1 MNTDLYFPL
10 LAAAKNLKPLSY
22 MLFALGAV
30 PLLLCI
36 GCLVAY
42 LRAKLTPTTPINQ
55 ITEGSAE
62 VKGTVKAIGPL
73 LKSPISHQ
81 DCVLYAVIFHGG
93 GGEVTRDFR
102 RFDGQQRHRINMRI
116 TGSRT
121 LFWEIQSTPY
131 VLDDG
136 TGVAELDGTEL
147 VLNLHDRDG
156 GQVMFGPDI
165 NKHVHRGSVP
175 PDISEEL
182 SAKLGDDV
190 RRTFDGTPMG
200 VSRIEEYHLK
210 PGEEVYFLGKVE
222 DNSKPVE
229 PHWLTKERSLTES
242 EPDPKKEHS
251 DQIHI
256 QRGDDESGPFTLEQV
271 NAYLDDGTFLLTD
284 KAWNEHLT
292 EFIPIHQIP
301 GVKVNTGA
309 QWRLRGGTFS
319 NKSEEAGQKKR
330 KMIALISLPVA
341 AFFIIPA
348 ILILVFF

>member
-1 MNTDLYFPL
+1 MDPDLYFPL
-10 LAAAKNLKPLSY
+10 LAATKNLKPLSY

-42 LRAKLTPTTPINQ
+42 LRAKLTPTTPINE
-55 ITEGSAE
+55 IKEGRAE

-81 DCVLYAVIFHGG
+81 DCVLYAVLFHGG
-93 GGEVTRDFR
+93 GGEVTRGLR
-102 RFDGQQRHRINMRI
+102 TEEHVRGKIR
-116 TGSRT
+116 TKGPST

-147 VLNLHDRDG
+147 VLKQRDHSG
-156 GQVMFGPDI
+156 LQVTFGPDI

-190 RRTFDGTPMG
+190 RRKFDGTLMG
-200 VSRIEEYHLK
+200 LSRIEEYHLK

-229 PHWLTKERSLTES
+229 PHWLMKERSLTES
-242 EPDPKKEHS
+242 KPDPKKEHS

-271 NAYLDDGTFLLTD
+271 NVYLDDGTFLLTD
-284 KAWNEHLT
+284 KATNEHLT

-309 QWRLRGGTFS
+309 QWRLRGGAFT
-319 NKSEEAGQKKR
+319 NKSEEDSHKKR
-330 KMIALISLPVA
+330 KMIALISLLIA
-341 AFFIIPA
+341 MFFLIPA
-348 ILILVFF
+348 ILILVLT

>member
-1 MNTDLYFPL
+1 MDPDLYFPV

-42 LRAKLTPTTPINQ
+42 LRAKLTPTTPINE
-55 ITEGSAE
+55 IKEGSAE

-93 GGEVTRDFR
+93 GGMS
-102 RFDGQQRHRINMRI
+102 RHD
-116 TGSRT
+116 TTTKGPST

-131 VLDDG
+131 VIDDG

-147 VLNLHDRDG
+147 VMKQRDHSG
-156 GQVMFGPDI
+156 LQITFGPDI
-165 NKHVHRGSVP
+165 NKYVHRGSVP

-190 RRTFDGTPMG
+190 RRKFDGTLMG
-200 VSRIEEYHLK
+200 LSRIEEYHLK

-229 PHWLTKERSLTES
+229 PHWLMKERSLTES
-242 EPDPKKEHS
+242 KPDPKKEHS

-284 KAWNEHLT
+284 KATNEHLT

-309 QWRLRGGTFS
+309 KWRLRGGTFS

-330 KMIALISLPVA
+330 KMIALISLLIA
-341 AFFIIPA
+341 MFFLIPA
-348 ILILVFF
+348 ILILVLT

>member
-1 MNTDLYFPL
+1 MDPDLYFPL

-30 PLLLCI
+30 PLLVCI
-36 GCLVAY
+36 GCLVYY
-42 LRAKLTPTTPINQ
+42 LRAKLTPTTPINE
-55 ITEGSAE
+55 IKEGSAE
-62 VKGTVKAIGPL
+62 VKGMVKAIGPL

-81 DCVLYAVIFHGG
+81 DCVLHAVFFYGG
-93 GGEVTRDFR
+93 GGIDPAVGHRTITR
-102 RFDGQQRHRINMRI
+102 G
-116 TGSRT
+116 TST

-147 VLNLHDRDG
+147 VMKLRDHSG
-156 GQVMFGPDI
+156 LQVTFGPDI

-190 RRTFDGTPMG
+190 RRKFDGTAMG
-200 VSRIEEYHLK
+200 LSRIEEYYLK

-222 DNSKPVE
+222 DSSKPVE
-229 PHWLTKERSLTES
+229 PHWLMKERSLTES
-242 EPDPKKEHS
+242 KPDPKNEHS

-284 KAWNEHLT
+284 KATNEHLA

-309 QWRLRGGTFS
+309 QWRLRGGAFT
-319 NKSEEAGQKKR
+319 NKSEEDSHKKR
-330 KMIALISLPVA
+330 KMIGLISLLVA
-341 AFFIIPA
+341 VFFIIPA

>member
-93 GGEVTRDFR
+93 GGIDRVT
-102 RFDGQQRHRINMRI
+102 GHRTI
-116 TGSRT
+116 TRGTST

-147 VLNLHDRDG
+147 VMKQRD
-156 GQVMFGPDI
+156 
-165 NKHVHRGSVP
+165 
-175 PDISEEL
+175 
-182 SAKLGDDV
+182 
-190 RRTFDGTPMG
+190 
-200 VSRIEEYHLK
+200 
-210 PGEEVYFLGKVE
+210 
-222 DNSKPVE
+222 
-229 PHWLTKERSLTES
+229 
-242 EPDPKKEHS
+242 HS
-251 DQIHI
+251 
-256 QRGDDESGPFTLEQV
+256 GL
-271 NAYLDDGTFLLTD
+271 
-284 KAWNEHLT
+284 
-292 EFIPIHQIP
+292 
-301 GVKVNTGA
+301 
-309 QWRLRGGTFS
+309 
-319 NKSEEAGQKKR
+319 
-330 KMIALISLPVA
+330 
-341 AFFIIPA
+341 
-348 ILILVFF
+348 

>member
-1 MNTDLYFPL
+1 
-10 LAAAKNLKPLSY
+10 

-30 PLLLCI
+30 PLLVCI
-36 GCLVAY
+36 GCLVYY
-42 LRAKLTPTTPINQ
+42 LRAKLTPTTPINE
-55 ITEGSAE
+55 IKEGRAK
-62 VKGTVKAIGPL
+62 VKGMVKAIGPL
-73 LKSPISHQ
+73 LKSPISHK

-93 GGEVTRDFR
+93 GGMS
-102 RFDGQQRHRINMRI
+102 RHGIP
-116 TGSRT
+116 TKGTST

-147 VLNLHDRDG
+147 VMKQRDHSG
-156 GQVMFGPDI
+156 LQVTFGPDI

-190 RRTFDGTPMG
+190 RRKFDGTLMG
-200 VSRIEEYHLK
+200 LSRIEEYHLN

-229 PHWLTKERSLTES
+229 PHWLMKERSLTES
-242 EPDPKKEHS
+242 KPDPKKEHS

-284 KAWNEHLT
+284 KATNEHLA

-309 QWRLRGGTFS
+309 QWRLRGGTFT
-319 NKSEEAGQKKR
+319 NKSEEDSHKKR
-330 KMIALISLPVA
+330 KMMALISLLVA
-341 AFFIIPA
+341 VFFIIPA
-348 ILILVFF
+348 ILILVLT

>member
-1 MNTDLYFPL
+1 MNTDLYFPM
-10 LAAAKNLKPLSY
+10 LAATKNLKPLSY
-22 MLFALGAV
+22 MLFALGAL
-30 PLLLCI
+30 PLLLSN

-42 LRAKLTPTTPINQ
+42 LRAKLTPTTPINE
-55 ITEGSAE
+55 IKEGSAE
-62 VKGTVKAIGPL
+62 VKGMVKAIGPL

-81 DCVLYAVIFHGG
+81 DCVLHAVFFYGG
-93 GGEVTRDFR
+93 GGIDRVT
-102 RFDGQQRHRINMRI
+102 GHRTI
-116 TGSRT
+116 TRGTST

-147 VLNLHDRDG
+147 VMKQRDHSG
-156 GQVMFGPDI
+156 LQVTFGPDI

-190 RRTFDGTPMG
+190 RRKFDGTLMG
-200 VSRIEEYHLK
+200 LSRIEEYHLK

-229 PHWLTKERSLTES
+229 PHWLMKERSLTES
-242 EPDPKKEHS
+242 KPDPKKEHS

-284 KAWNEHLT
+284 KATNEHLA

-309 QWRLRGGTFS
+309 QWRLRGGAFT
-319 NKSEEAGQKKR
+319 NKSEEDSHKKR
-330 KMIALISLPVA
+330 KLIGLISLLVA

>member
-1 MNTDLYFPL
+1 MDPDLYFPL
-10 LAAAKNLKPLSY
+10 LAATKNLKPLSY
-22 MLFALGAV
+22 MLFALGAL
-30 PLLLCI
+30 PLLLGI

-42 LRAKLTPTTPINQ
+42 LRAKLTPTTPINE
-55 ITEGSAE
+55 IKEGSAE
-62 VKGTVKAIGPL
+62 VKGMVKAIGPL

-81 DCVLYAVIFHGG
+81 DCVLHAVFFYGG
-93 GGEVTRDFR
+93 GGIDRSFGHRTITR
-102 RFDGQQRHRINMRI
+102 G
-116 TGSRT
+116 TST

-147 VLNLHDRDG
+147 VMKQRDHSG
-156 GQVMFGPDI
+156 LQVTFGPDI

-190 RRTFDGTPMG
+190 RRKFDGTLMG
-200 VSRIEEYHLK
+200 LSRIEEYHLK
-210 PGEEVYFLGKVE
+210 PGEKVYFLGKVE

-229 PHWLTKERSLTES
+229 PHWLMKERSLTES
-242 EPDPKKEHS
+242 KPDPKKEHS

-284 KAWNEHLT
+284 KATNEHLA

-309 QWRLRGGTFS
+309 QWRLRGGAFT
-319 NKSEEAGQKKR
+319 NKSEEDSHKKR
-330 KMIALISLPVA
+330 KMIGLISLLVA

>member
-1 MNTDLYFPL
+1 MPCFFM
-10 LAAAKNLKPLSY
+10 AEA
-22 MLFALGAV
+22 G
-30 PLLLCI
+30 
-36 GCLVAY
+36 
-42 LRAKLTPTTPINQ
+42 LTAPFGHRTIPR
-55 ITEGSAE
+55 
-62 VKGTVKAIGPL
+62 GT
-73 LKSPISHQ
+73 S
-81 DCVLYAVIFHGG
+81 
-93 GGEVTRDFR
+93 
-102 RFDGQQRHRINMRI
+102 
-116 TGSRT
+116 T

-147 VLNLHDRDG
+147 VMKLRDHSG
-156 GQVMFGPDI
+156 LQVTFGPDI

-190 RRTFDGTPMG
+190 RRKFDGTLMG
-200 VSRIEEYHLK
+200 LSRIEEYHLR

-229 PHWLTKERSLTES
+229 PHWLMKERSLTES
-242 EPDPKKEHS
+242 KPDPKNEHS

-284 KAWNEHLT
+284 KATNEHLA

-309 QWRLRGGTFS
+309 QWRLRGGAFT
-319 NKSEEAGQKKR
+319 NKSEEDSHKKR
-330 KMIALISLPVA
+330 KLIGLISLLVA

>member
-1 MNTDLYFPL
+1 MDPDLYFPL

-30 PLLLCI
+30 PLLVCI
-36 GCLVAY
+36 GCLVYY
-42 LRAKLTPTTPINQ
+42 LRAKLTPTTPINE
-55 ITEGSAE
+55 IKEGSAE
-62 VKGTVKAIGPL
+62 VKGMVKAIGPL

-81 DCVLYAVIFHGG
+81 DCVLHAVFFYGG
-93 GGEVTRDFR
+93 GGMGSTAV
-102 RFDGQQRHRINMRI
+102 GHRTTARG
-116 TGSRT
+116 TST

-147 VLNLHDRDG
+147 VMKQRDHSG
-156 GQVMFGPDI
+156 LQVTFGPDI

-190 RRTFDGTPMG
+190 RRKFDGTLMG
-200 VSRIEEYHLK
+200 LSRIEEYHLK

-229 PHWLTKERSLTES
+229 PHWLMKERSLTES
-242 EPDPKKEHS
+242 KPDPKKEHS

-284 KAWNEHLT
+284 KATNEHLA

-309 QWRLRGGTFS
+309 QWRLRGGTFT
-319 NKSEEAGQKKR
+319 NKSEEDSHKKR
-330 KMIALISLPVA
+330 KMIGLISLLVA
-341 AFFIIPA
+341 VFFIIPA

>member
-22 MLFALGAV
+22 MLFALGAL
-30 PLLLCI
+30 PLLLSI
-36 GCLVAY
+36 GCLVYY
-42 LRAKLTPTTPINQ
+42 LRAKLTPTTPINE
-55 ITEGSAE
+55 IKEGSAE
-62 VKGTVKAIGPL
+62 VKGMVKAIGPL

-81 DCVLYAVIFHGG
+81 DCVLHAVFFYGG
-93 GGEVTRDFR
+93 GGIDRVT
-102 RFDGQQRHRINMRI
+102 GHRTI
-116 TGSRT
+116 TRGTST

-147 VLNLHDRDG
+147 VMKQRDHSG
-156 GQVMFGPDI
+156 LQVTFGPDI

-190 RRTFDGTPMG
+190 RRKFDGTLMG
-200 VSRIEEYHLK
+200 LSRIEEYYLK
-210 PGEEVYFLGKVE
+210 PGEEVYFLGQVE

-229 PHWLTKERSLTES
+229 PHWLMKERSLTES
-242 EPDPKKEHS
+242 KPDPKKEHS

-284 KAWNEHLT
+284 KATNEHLA

-309 QWRLRGGTFS
+309 QWRLRGGAFT
-319 NKSEEAGQKKR
+319 NKSEEDSHKKR
-330 KMIALISLPVA
+330 KLIGLISLLVA

>member
-1 MNTDLYFPL
+1 MDPDLYFPL
-10 LAAAKNLKPLSY
+10 LAATKNLKPLSY
-22 MLFALGAV
+22 MLFALGAL
-30 PLLLCI
+30 PLLLGI

-42 LRAKLTPTTPINQ
+42 LRAKLTPTTPINE
-55 ITEGSAE
+55 IKEGSAE
-62 VKGTVKAIGPL
+62 VKGMVKAIGPL

-81 DCVLYAVIFHGG
+81 DCVLHAVFFYGG
-93 GGEVTRDFR
+93 GGIDRSFGHRTITR
-102 RFDGQQRHRINMRI
+102 G
-116 TGSRT
+116 TST

-147 VLNLHDRDG
+147 VMKLRDHSG
-156 GQVMFGPDI
+156 LQVTFGPDI

-190 RRTFDGTPMG
+190 RRKFDGTLMG
-200 VSRIEEYHLK
+200 LSRIEEYHLK

-229 PHWLTKERSLTES
+229 PHWLMKERSLTES
-242 EPDPKKEHS
+242 KPDPKKEHS

-284 KAWNEHLT
+284 KATNEHLA

-309 QWRLRGGTFS
+309 QWRLRGGAFT
-319 NKSEEAGQKKR
+319 NKSEEDSHKKR
-330 KMIALISLPVA
+330 KMMALISLLVA
-341 AFFIIPA
+341 VFFIIPA
-348 ILILVFF
+348 ILILVLT

>member
-22 MLFALGAV
+22 MLFALGAL
-30 PLLLCI
+30 PLLMSI

-42 LRAKLTPTTPINQ
+42 LRAKLTPTTPINE
-55 ITEGSAE
+55 IKEGSAE

-81 DCVLYAVIFHGG
+81 DCVLYAVFFIGG
-93 GGEVTRDFR
+93 GGLNKGLQMGELGMR
-102 RFDGQQRHRINMRI
+102 RTKTKGP
-116 TGSRT
+116 ST

-147 VLNLHDRDG
+147 IMHQNTYDG
-156 GQVMFGPDI
+156 GQVIFGPDI

-182 SAKLGDDV
+182 SAKLGNDV
-190 RRTFDGTPMG
+190 RRKFDGTLMG
-200 VSRIEEYHLK
+200 GSRIEEYHLK

-229 PHWLTKERSLTES
+229 PHWLMKERSLTES
-242 EPDPKKEHS
+242 KPDPKKEHS

-284 KAWNEHLT
+284 KATNEHLT

-309 QWRLRGGTFS
+309 QWRLRGGTFT
-319 NKSEEAGQKKR
+319 NKSEEAAQKKR
-330 KMIALISLPVA
+330 KMIGLISLLVA
-341 AFFIIPA
+341 VFFIIPA
-348 ILILVFF
+348 ILILVLT

>member
-30 PLLLCI
+30 PLLVCI
-36 GCLVAY
+36 GCLVYY
-42 LRAKLTPTTPINQ
+42 LRAKLTPTTPINE
-55 ITEGSAE
+55 IKAGSAE
-62 VKGTVKAIGPL
+62 VKGMVKAIGPL

-81 DCVLYAVIFHGG
+81 DCVLHAVFFYGG
-93 GGEVTRDFR
+93 GGIDRGTGHRTITR
-102 RFDGQQRHRINMRI
+102 G
-116 TGSRT
+116 TST

-147 VLNLHDRDG
+147 VMKLRDHSG
-156 GQVMFGPDI
+156 LQVTFGPDI

-190 RRTFDGTPMG
+190 RRKFDGTAMG
-200 VSRIEEYHLK
+200 LSRIEEYYLK

-222 DNSKPVE
+222 DSSKPVE
-229 PHWLTKERSLTES
+229 PHWLMKERSLTES
-242 EPDPKKEHS
+242 KPDPKNEHS

-284 KAWNEHLT
+284 KATNEHLA

-309 QWRLRGGTFS
+309 QWRLRGGAFT
-319 NKSEEAGQKKR
+319 NKSEEDSHKKR
-330 KMIALISLPVA
+330 KLIGLISLLVA

>member
-22 MLFALGAV
+22 MLFALGAL
-30 PLLLCI
+30 PLLLSI

-42 LRAKLTPTTPINQ
+42 LRAKLTPTTPINE
-55 ITEGSAE
+55 IKEGSAE

-81 DCVLYAVIFHGG
+81 DCVLYAVILHGG
-93 GGEVTRDFR
+93 GGELTRGFSTEEHVR
-102 RFDGQQRHRINMRI
+102 GEIRIEGI
-116 TGSRT
+116 KT

-147 VLNLHDRDG
+147 VMKQHDRSG
-156 GQVMFGPDI
+156 LQVTFGPDI
-165 NKHVHRGSVP
+165 NKHVHRGSMP
-175 PDISEEL
+175 QISEEL

-190 RRTFDGTPMG
+190 RRAFDETLMG
-200 VSRIEEYHLK
+200 GSRIEEYHLK
-210 PGEEVYFLGKVE
+210 SGEEVYFLGKVE

-229 PHWLTKERSLTES
+229 PHWLMKERSLTES
-242 EPDPKKEHS
+242 KPDPKKEHS

-256 QRGDDESGPFTLEQV
+256 QRGDDESGPFKLEQV

-284 KAWNEHLT
+284 KATNEHLT

-309 QWRLRGGTFS
+309 QWRLRGGTFT
-319 NKSEEAGQKKR
+319 NKSEEASHKKR
-330 KMIALISLPVA
+330 KLIGLISLLVA

>member
-1 MNTDLYFPL
+1 
-10 LAAAKNLKPLSY
+10 
-22 MLFALGAV
+22 MLFASGAL
-30 PLLLCI
+30 PLLLGI

-42 LRAKLTPTTPINQ
+42 LRAKLTPTTPINE
-55 ITEGSAE
+55 IKEGSAE

-93 GGEVTRDFR
+93 GGELTRGMRTEEHVRGER
-102 RFDGQQRHRINMRI
+102 RIKGIK
-116 TGSRT
+116 T

-147 VLNLHDRDG
+147 VMKQRDRDG
-156 GQVMFGPDI
+156 EQVIFGPDI

-190 RRTFDGTPMG
+190 RRAYDWTPLG
-200 VSRIEEYHLK
+200 GSRIEEYHLK

-242 EPDPKKEHS
+242 KPDPKKEHS

-271 NAYLDDGTFLLTD
+271 NAYLDDGTLLLTD
-284 KAWNEHLT
+284 KAKNEHLT

-309 QWRLRGGTFS
+309 KWRLRGGAFS

-330 KMIALISLPVA
+330 KIIALISLLIA
-341 AFFIIPA
+341 MFFIVPA
-348 ILILVFF
+348 ILILVLT

>member
-1 MNTDLYFPL
+1 MDPDLYFPL

-30 PLLLCI
+30 PLLLGI

-42 LRAKLTPTTPINQ
+42 LRAKLTPTTPINE
-55 ITEGSAE
+55 IKEGRAK
-62 VKGTVKAIGPL
+62 VKGMVKAIGPL
-73 LKSPISHQ
+73 LKSPISHK

-93 GGEVTRDFR
+93 GGELTRGFTGEN
-102 RFDGQQRHRINMRI
+102 GQRESRIKGI
-116 TGSRT
+116 ST

-131 VLDDG
+131 VIDDG

-147 VLNLHDRDG
+147 VMKQRDHSG
-156 GQVMFGPDI
+156 LQVTFGPDI

-190 RRTFDGTPMG
+190 RRKFDGTLMG
-200 VSRIEEYHLK
+200 LSRIEEYHLK

-229 PHWLTKERSLTES
+229 PHWLMKERSLTES
-242 EPDPKKEHS
+242 KPDPKNEHS

-284 KAWNEHLT
+284 KATNEHLA

-309 QWRLRGGTFS
+309 QWRLRGGAFT
-319 NKSEEAGQKKR
+319 NKSEEDSHKKR
-330 KMIALISLPVA
+330 KMMALISLLVA
-341 AFFIIPA
+341 VFFIIPA
-348 ILILVFF
+348 ILILVLT

>member
-22 MLFALGAV
+22 MLFALGAL
-30 PLLLCI
+30 PLLLSI

-42 LRAKLTPTTPINQ
+42 LRAKLTPTTPINE
-55 ITEGSAE
+55 IKEGSAE
-62 VKGTVKAIGPL
+62 VKGMVKAIGPL

-81 DCVLYAVIFHGG
+81 DCVLHAVFFYGG
-93 GGEVTRDFR
+93 GGM
-102 RFDGQQRHRINMRI
+102 GHRTTARG
-116 TGSRT
+116 TST

-147 VLNLHDRDG
+147 VMKQHDRNG
-156 GQVMFGPDI
+156 LQVTFGPDI

-190 RRTFDGTPMG
+190 RRKFDGTLMG
-200 VSRIEEYHLK
+200 LSRIEEYHLK

-229 PHWLTKERSLTES
+229 PHWLMKERSLTES
-242 EPDPKKEHS
+242 KPDPKKEHS

-284 KAWNEHLT
+284 KATNEHLA

-309 QWRLRGGTFS
+309 QWRLRGGTFT
-319 NKSEEAGQKKR
+319 NKSEEDSHKKR
-330 KMIALISLPVA
+330 KMIGLISLLVA
-341 AFFIIPA
+341 VFFIIPA